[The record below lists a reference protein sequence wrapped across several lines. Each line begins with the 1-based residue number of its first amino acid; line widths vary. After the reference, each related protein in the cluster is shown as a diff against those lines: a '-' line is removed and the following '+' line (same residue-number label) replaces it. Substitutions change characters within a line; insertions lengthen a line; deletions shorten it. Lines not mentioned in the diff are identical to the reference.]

1 MQPSVVFLLCVQ
13 LEYEPA
19 SFGVAC
25 VQCQASVHL
34 GSYQG
39 TDRQS
44 QSVSFRQVFNLRE
57 RFEQVLLFFGRNA
70 RAGIRDDEL
79 MRMRASLLEVEEDL
93 SAFGIFRRVLQ
104 QVNQYPFQLFRVGL
118 DL

>member
-1 MQPSVVFLLCVQ
+1 MTGSDSIGVKTTEGCIKSPLLFLLCVQ

-19 SFGVAC
+19 SFSVAC

-57 RFEQVLLFFGRNA
+57 RFEQVLLFS
-70 RAGIRDDEL
+70 AGIPVPVSE
-79 MRMRASLLEVEEDL
+79 MM
-93 SAFGIFRRVLQ
+93 
-104 QVNQYPFQLFRVGL
+104 N
-118 DL
+118 